1 MLVFSAIVILIFL
14 ILLSDVRLHV
24 FIYEAVVLRFD
35 FLFFRITYRPKRKKR
50 TKSNKFVSVILSVVS
65 RPLRYLVKNS
75 AVRFGQVISV
85 HSSYASLRRSAFQ
98 YLLIPYL
105 SLNADSFEK
114 VGYYSLDED
123 MKNDIYNVYLNT
135 QFIFLL
141 ISLIILLYEAIV
153 HTSKSRGKYGR
164 KQIKRNNQGIS

>member
-1 MLVFSAIVILIFL
+1 MLVFAAIVILIFL
-14 ILLSDVRLHV
+14 ILLSDVRVHV
-24 FIYEAVVLRFD
+24 FIYDAVVLRFD
-35 FLFFRITYRPKRKKR
+35 FLFFRITYQPKRKKDE
-50 TKSNKFVSVILSVVS
+50 KPNKFGIAIFSLIS

-75 AVRFGQVISV
+75 GVCLGQVISV
-85 HSSYASLRRSAFQ
+85 HSPYLSLRRSAFQ

-105 SLNADSFEK
+105 SKNADSFEK
-114 VGYYSLDED
+114 VGYYSFDDD

-153 HTSKSRGKYGR
+153 HTTKSRGKYGR
-164 KQIKRNNQGIS
+164 KQIKRNN